1 MNPSASGWIAKQLV
15 FLKNVVFTEESTQLY
30 YEIKK
35 TGFIYGFSVDL
46 LTPQPHF
53 IHEWTVAEKTKVNL
67 FDALALSYEAHYGH
81 LEHFSQSAFVFYKQ
95 LLDSD
100 YSAPASL
107 PDEKKFNLQLEKII
121 HTRIK
126 TSDSILKKKF
136 SAVLTNALLFID
148 VLAFEEYCTTSASAR
163 PYASNLEFL
172 ILNVIYI
179 TLKHKEKSRQDELLL
194 DLFEKSLRYHKSKF
208 QQAPDLDSL
217 AFKKSTKITE
227 KQYIL
232 DVASLIFWNDPIWP
246 EKQDHFIFKL
256 ADSLDLPAHYVLQT
270 HENLKGFIEK
280 NGTSIPFF
288 NNAHPLKHFY
298 DQTSIMVSTLILRN
312 KKRLFMEVVGSKD
325 LVMLL
330 GKSTYKDLSKEER
343 KKVNTQLL
351 DICKGVPS
359 LAMFLLPGGSILL
372 PLLIHY
378 IPELLPSA
386 FDENRIDDHSE
397 ESE

>member
-1 MNPSASGWIAKQLV
+1 MNPSSSGWIAKQLV
-15 FLKNVVFTEESTQLY
+15 FLKNVRFTEESVQLY
-30 YEIKK
+30 DNIKK

-46 LTPQPHF
+46 LIAQPHL

-67 FDALALSYEAHYGH
+67 FDALALTYKMHHGH
-81 LEHFSQSAFVFYKQ
+81 LEHFSQAAFIFYKQ
-95 LLDSD
+95 LLDSN
-100 YSAPASL
+100 YSAQVIL
-107 PDEKKFNLQLEKII
+107 PDDKKFNLQLEKII

-126 TSDSILKKKF
+126 TSDSILKKNF

-148 VLAFEEYCTTSASAR
+148 VLAFEEYCTTSTSAR

-179 TLKHKEKSRQDELLL
+179 ALQQKEKSWQDELLL
-194 DLFEKSLRYHKSKF
+194 DLFEKSLRYHKNKIE
-208 QQAPDLDSL
+208 QAPDLSSL
-217 AFKKSTKITE
+217 TFEKNTKIIE

-232 DVASLIFWNDPIWP
+232 DVSSLIFWNDLNWVERPN
-246 EKQDHFIFKL
+246 HFMFKL
-256 ADSLDLPAHYVLQT
+256 ANPLNSLVEYALLT
-270 HENLKGFIEK
+270 HENLRDFIKK
-280 NGTSIPFF
+280 NGPSIPFF

-298 DQTSIMVSTLILRN
+298 DQTNVMVSTLILRN
-312 KKRLFMEVVGSKD
+312 KKRLLAEVVGSKD

-343 KKVNTQLL
+343 RKVKIQLL

-359 LAMFLLPGGSILL
+359 LAIFLLPGGSILL

-386 FDENRIDDHSE
+386 FDENRIEDHSE
-397 ESE
+397 ES